1 MNSLPGIIKKIQQSG
16 AIQLIDLAVDDQAF
30 SAMLL
35 DSATNQQWMKV
46 DANVSIIFKE
56 TEVSIAKD
64 FRGKIS
70 MRNQL
75 QCSIQNIERGELLS
89 IIHLQFGKHQIASA
103 ITTRNVET
111 LGLQIND
118 NVTALIKSNEISIN
132 NYELQITNYDTIGNS
147 NS

>member
-64 FRGKIS
+64 FTGQIS
-70 MRNQL
+70 LRNQL

-103 ITTRNVET
+103 IT
-111 LGLQIND
+111 D
-118 NVTALIKSNEISIN
+118 
-132 NYELQITNYDTIGNS
+132 
-147 NS
+147 

>member
-35 DSATNQQWMKV
+35 DSATNQEWMKV
-46 DANVSIIFKE
+46 DATVSIIFKE

-64 FRGKIS
+64 FMGKIS

-75 QCSIQNIERGELLS
+75 QCTIQNIDKGKLLS

-103 ITTRNVET
+103 ITTRSVET

-118 NVTALIKSNEISIN
+118 KVTALIKSNEISII
-132 NYELQITNYDTIGNS
+132 NYELQITNYDA
-147 NS
+147 